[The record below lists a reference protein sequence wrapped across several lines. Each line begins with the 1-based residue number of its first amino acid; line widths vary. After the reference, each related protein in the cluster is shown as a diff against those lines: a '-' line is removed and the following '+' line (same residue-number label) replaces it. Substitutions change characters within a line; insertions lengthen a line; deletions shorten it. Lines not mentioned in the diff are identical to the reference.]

1 MNHARA
7 SLSSSPKVV
16 RCVSGTRPTSHDC
29 GVSRDLQS
37 RAAHVEETATN
48 GRGLVL
54 FRAVAQRFGFVDNGE
69 AGTMLLLEI
78 ERSSARAGYRFSPE
92 APGPDPVNPTCVE
105 LIP

>member
-1 MNHARA
+1 M
-7 SLSSSPKVV
+7 
-16 RCVSGTRPTSHDC
+16 
-29 GVSRDLQS
+29 
-37 RAAHVEETATN
+37 N

-69 AGTMLLLEI
+69 AGTMLLFEI
-78 ERSSARAGYRFSPE
+78 ERSPARAGYRFSPE